1 MSNAVP
7 SGTYYISSQLTQT
20 VLTLTSGE
28 EGTNLTAWLR
38 FDGPEQQ
45 VREQQKLAIDS
56 VLMMLNDEVECVK
69 CKWTVHVQE
78 RRIRPLHLVPRQRCR
93 VQSLHLALG

>member
-20 VLTLTSGE
+20 VLTLTSE
-28 EGTNLTAWLR
+28 TEGTNLTAWLR
-38 FDGPEQQ
+38 YDGPEQQ
-45 VREQQKLAIDS
+45 VRKKRKLPIDS
-56 VLMMLNDEVECVK
+56 VLMVLNDEVERIK

-78 RRIRPLHLVPRQRCR
+78 RRIRPLHLVPRQKCR
-93 VQSLHLALG
+93 V